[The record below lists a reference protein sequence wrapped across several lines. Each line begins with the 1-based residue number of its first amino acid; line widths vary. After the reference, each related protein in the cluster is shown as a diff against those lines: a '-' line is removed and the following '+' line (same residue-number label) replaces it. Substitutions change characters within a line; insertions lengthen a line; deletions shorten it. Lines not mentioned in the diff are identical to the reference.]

1 MSFVRRMLG
10 ETLLRA
16 GWWYRCGITSVGLA
30 AIAALIKIAFCQSL
44 VTEPARPHVIFSVGN
59 WRALYSRGWP
69 WEFRLRSMD
78 AFGQRHE
85 DDSLWNA
92 WALAGDVLV
101 FAVLV
106 AGIVWLTRRIARSP
120 QWSLRWVSVALTVV
134 CIIGAWFANA
144 YHRSTY
150 DRALRREFW
159 AADEYPTD
167 EYKDPRWFQQ
177 LVGEKGGMRELFY
190 RLSDE
195 ESLNSPPKREHRV
208 AFYAAMAKRRG
219 LRRLWLDSDA
229 ATIAANGSVTNQSS
243 WKDGDVA
250 GLLQLS
256 SLTGLYELNLSHA
269 DISSNALVGIAH
281 CRQLRVVDVTGT
293 HVSDEAIDYLS
304 RCPHLKVLRLSGTS
318 ITVASLP
325 ALQRMS
331 ERTAIDAS
339 NTGIAAEHLKSFRKP
354 PRKPFGWETDLAS
367 RWKRT

>member
-1 MSFVRRMLG
+1 M
-10 ETLLRA
+10 
-16 GWWYRCGITSVGLA
+16 TSVGLA
-30 AIAALIKIAFCQSL
+30 AIAALIRITFCQSL
-44 VTEPARPHVIFSVGN
+44 MTEPARPHIIVGVLS
-59 WRALYSRGWP
+59 WRAMFSRGWP
-69 WEFRLRSMD
+69 WEFQLIASD
-78 AFGQRHE
+78 AFGQIHPQE
-85 DDSLWNA
+85 SLWNP

-106 AGIVWLTRRIARSP
+106 AGIVWLTRRIASTP
-120 QWSLRWVSVALTVV
+120 QWSMRWIGIALTIVCVV
-134 CIIGAWFANA
+134 GAWFANA

-150 DRALRREFW
+150 DRQLRRELW
-159 AADEYPTD
+159 LADSYPTD
-167 EYKDPRWFQQ
+167 EYADPRWFQQ
-177 LVGEKGGMRELFY
+177 LVGERGGMSELFY

-195 ESLNSPPKREHRV
+195 ETLYYPPEPEDRD
-208 AFYAAMAKRRG
+208 AFYTAMAKRRG

-229 ATIAANGSVTNQSS
+229 ATIAANGNLTNQSS

-256 SLTGLYELNLSHA
+256 TLSGLYELNLSHA

-281 CRQLRVVDVTGT
+281 CRQLRVVDLTGT

-304 RCPHLKVLRLSGTS
+304 RCPHLKVLRLSGTT

-339 NTGIAAEHLKSFRKP
+339 NTGIAAEHLESFRKP